1 MAGRYEI
8 VYIFASAL
16 EEPQINERL
25 ERYHALLGGPDTVEV
40 NHWGK
45 RTLAYPIKKQ
55 PVGYYVLA
63 RFDATTEQLTE
74 LQRVLRLDE
83 SVLRF
88 LIVLADDQA
97 GLVTSSPRE
106 RDTAASEEAES

>member
-25 ERYHALLGGPDTVEV
+25 ERYHALVGGSDAVEA

-45 RTLAYPIKKQ
+45 RTLAYAIKNQ

-63 RFDATTEQLTE
+63 RFDATPEQLTE
-74 LQRVLRLDE
+74 LQRVVRLDE

-88 LIVLADDQA
+88 LIVVADDEA
-97 GLVTSSPRE
+97 GLVTATPHERE
-106 RDTAASEEAES
+106 SADSEEDDR